1 MANMTQ
7 IGKTSDPF
15 LTEEVYCPRHAL
27 TYQEAYLQTPKILDT
42 DYYRGQL
49 FTEQPFGQCLQYL
62 PQYWEDMAK
71 AVSTHGSCYCC
82 TSARVDFCYNQ
93 WAKFQTMLDEHNAK
107 KEAKKKAV
115 SELGPREFTLT
126 YSPHWFDSD
135 EDAQK
140 AMSVALERLT
150 KYYKDE
156 IIEFHAVGE
165 YTRDGRSH
173 VHGWYHLVGG
183 CKITDKNFKRA
194 WPHWNP
200 RRKLG
205 KGFEGGHHATISRVS
220 DFSGYIEKHL
230 EEAWI
235 TVNINNG
242 LAEEEEQQEADV
254 PEVEEEV
261 SDDASSSV
269 CDSEPDHS
277 EHMQDRGDAPL

>member
-1 MANMTQ
+1 MDNMTQ
-7 IGKTSDPF
+7 IGKASDPI
-15 LTEEVYCPRHAL
+15 LTEEDYCPRHAL
-27 TYQEAYLQTPKILDT
+27 TYQEAYQQAIKHLDT

-49 FTEQPFGQCLQYL
+49 FTEHRGGQCLQYL
-62 PQYWEDMAK
+62 PQYWEDMARQ
-71 AVSTHGSCYCC
+71 VSIHGSCYCC
-82 TSARVDFCYNQ
+82 TSARVAFCYNQ

-115 SELGPREFTLT
+115 LELGPREFTLT
-126 YSPHWFDSD
+126 YSPHWF
-135 EDAQK
+135 EDDKAAQK
-140 AMSVALERLT
+140 SMTCALERLT

-183 CKITDKNFKRA
+183 CKIIDKNFKRA

-200 RRKLG
+200 KRKLG
-205 KGFEGGHHATISRVS
+205 KGFEGGHHATVSRIS

-235 TVNINNG
+235 TVNITNG
-242 LAEEEEQQEADV
+242 LAEEEDEQQEADV
-254 PEVEEEV
+254 PTLEEAL
-261 SDDASSSV
+261 SDASSSV
-269 CDSEPDHS
+269 CDSEQDYS
-277 EHMQDRGDAPL
+277 EHLQDCGNSPV